1 MPERLTYVHPDG
13 SEPMRADKALAAFLS
28 GRISR
33 SRLLVSF
40 SEGKVMMGGKP
51 VEKKLLLRAGDALEV
66 ELPEPPS
73 DRVEPADIPVEILYE
88 DDDVVAVNKPAGMTV
103 HPGSGTGPD
112 TLVHAMLSHCPLS
125 LAGGAMRPGI
135 VHRLDKET
143 SGAMVLAKTDRA
155 YYALVELFSAREV
168 DKEYAALIA
177 GVPTVRSGCIKKN
190 IGRHPAFRTK
200 MCVCDAPLGRDA
212 HTEWFIEEKFG
223 AKAALVRCKIF
234 TGRTHQIRV
243 HMSDLGFPIM
253 GDYAYKFQKN
263 KFREIEPPA
272 RVMLHSRRLRLPHPV
287 RKGEVIDVTA
297 PPPDDFKK
305 LAQTLRETYG
315 FEG

>member
-1 MPERLTYVHPDG
+1 MPERISYVHPEG
-13 SEPMRADKALAAFLS
+13 SGPERADKALAAFLS

-33 SRLLVSF
+33 SRLLESF
-40 SEGKVMMGGKP
+40 SSGKVTAGGMP
-51 VEKKLLLRAGDALEV
+51 VEKKRLLRPGNALEV
-66 ELPEPPS
+66 ELPEPSP

-88 DDDVVAVNKPAGMTV
+88 DEDVVAVNKPAGMTV

-112 TLVHAMLSHCPLS
+112 TLAHAMLSHCPLS

-135 VHRLDKET
+135 VHRLDRET
-143 SGAMVLAKTDRA
+143 SGAMILAKTDRA
-155 YYALVELFSAREV
+155 YYRLVELFSRRETY
-168 DKEYAALIA
+168 KEYAALIA

-200 MCVCDAPLGRDA
+200 MCVCAAPLGRDA
-212 HTEWFIEEKFG
+212 HTEWFVEEKFG

-253 GDYAYKFQKN
+253 GDYSYKFQKN

-287 RKGEVIDVTA
+287 REGAEIDVEA
-297 PPPDDFKK
+297 RPPDDFKK

>member
-1 MPERLTYVHPDG
+1 M
-13 SEPMRADKALAAFLS
+13 
-28 GRISR
+28 
-33 SRLLVSF
+33 
-40 SEGKVMMGGKP
+40 P
-51 VEKKLLLRAGDALEV
+51 VEKKRLLRPGDALEV
-66 ELPEPPS
+66 ELPEPPP

-88 DDDVVAVNKPAGMTV
+88 DEDVVAVNKPAGMTV

-112 TLVHAMLSHCPLS
+112 TLAHAMLSHCPLS

-135 VHRLDKET
+135 VHRLDRET
-143 SGAMVLAKTDRA
+143 SGAMILAKTDRA
-155 YYALVELFSAREV
+155 YYRLVELFSRRETY
-168 DKEYAALIA
+168 KEYAALIA

-200 MCVCDAPLGRDA
+200 MCVCAAPLGRDA
-212 HTEWFIEEKFG
+212 HTEWFVEEKFG

-253 GDYAYKFQKN
+253 GDYSYKFQKN

-287 RKGEVIDVTA
+287 REGAEIDVEA
-297 PPPDDFKK
+297 RPPDDFKK